1 MIVQSIASKVR
12 EAEHATP
19 PIVEDVKD
27 RIQGQSTLDG
37 KQQKKSSSG
46 HDEQQNRLTDK
57 IVSEGLEKLGRRPE
71 GKQADAKSGT
81 PTEVWDALNPSCH
94 SCQLVNLC
102 PGHIMQICMWYLY
115 QVMRCTI
122 LDKRWC
128 AFLWAAAF
136 ACVFIAATLRVTR
149 YENKSS
155 LGKLHLVSD
164 NFAHCCWQKGNI
176 GIQVFGV
183 SVRSKVSKDKAA
195 GD

>member
-1 MIVQSIASKVR
+1 MLFCDCTVNCQQGERGRACNTTHCRRCKGQNPGSEYPRWQA
-12 EAEHATP
+12 AE
-19 PIVEDVKD
+19 E
-27 RIQGQSTLDG
+27 
-37 KQQKKSSSG
+37 
-46 HDEQQNRLTDK
+46 EQQWAWWAAEPVDRQ
-57 IVSEGLEKLGRRPE
+57 

-183 SVRSKVSKDKAA
+183 SVRSKVSKDKAT